1 MVELSS
7 LYRRLQIPVV
17 GQNSI
22 YRQLISL
29 DRVSTFVTACK
40 QKLSEKIDIEFG
52 HAVADLRKKLGL
64 TQDELAFRS
73 EIHRAY
79 IGTIERGEKS
89 PTLDT
94 INKLANGLG
103 VTVFDILF

>member
-1 MVELSS
+1 M
-7 LYRRLQIPVV
+7 
-17 GQNSI
+17 
-22 YRQLISL
+22 
-29 DRVSTFVTACK
+29 
-40 QKLSEKIDIEFG
+40 
-52 HAVADLRKKLGL
+52 ADLRKKLGL

-103 VTVFDILF
+103 VTVFDILLYASSKSTSK